1 VIFTFLGRFKVWIE
15 LNFEELTISAYIVE
29 DTNAKIEEKTYSK
42 RVQDDIAVYLT
53 KIKNEVAPETQEET
67 DKELDKEKETEECSN
82 TQENEQVQEIPEKI
96 SKSDVEQFIFYKIW
110 ELYWSFKENDNQFPQ
125 LKNDNP
131 TTEEQNK
138 KFYNFIE
145 CVPYDMYLSVDNKWF
160 VKYETIHKLEKSQL
174 TEIATNF
181 ENCEKTGGYKQKELR
196 LSNFKNYTFNKH
208 IFGMKK
214 ILISYSRKDV
224 GYKNLLRDRL
234 SILQKFNIAET
245 WACEDLTDSLWDE
258 KIQKELNDSHL
269 VIFMLSPN
277 FFASE
282 YIVDK
287 EVIPV
292 LKKFSERKQK
302 IMCVKVSEFGAET
315 EINKFFEDKKL
326 NYITSDFQYFP
337 YGTIDDRSTGQVK
350 EQIVPLDQYR
360 QMCGYGS
367 IEPALKQI
375 VDKIIEALK

>member
-1 VIFTFLGRFKVWIE
+1 M
-15 LNFEELTISAYIVE
+15 
-29 DTNAKIEEKTYSK
+29 K
-42 RVQDDIAVYLT
+42 RNKQEQD
-53 KIKNEVAPETQEET
+53 EQE
-67 DKELDKEKETEECSN
+67 
-82 TQENEQVQEIPEKI
+82 QEQEQDE
-96 SKSDVEQFIFYKIW
+96 
-110 ELYWSFKENDNQFPQ
+110 
-125 LKNDNP
+125 
-131 TTEEQNK
+131 
-138 KFYNFIE
+138 KFYNFIKQ
-145 CVPYDMYLSVDNKWF
+145 VPYDMYLSVDNKWF
-160 VKYETIHKLEKSQL
+160 VKYETIHKLPESQL

-181 ENCEKTGGYKQKELR
+181 ENCEKTGGYNQKELR

-214 ILISYSRKDV
+214 IFISYSRKDV

-234 SILQKFNIAET
+234 SMLQRFNIAKT

-277 FFASE
+277 FFAGE
-282 YIVDK
+282 YIVNK

-292 LKKFSERKQK
+292 LKKFSEGKQK
-302 IMCVKVSEFGAET
+302 IMCVKVSEFGAED
-315 EINKFFEDKKL
+315 EIDKFFKDKNL

-337 YGTIDDRSTGQVK
+337 YGKIDNRITGQF
-350 EQIVPLDQYR
+350 EERIVPLDQYR